1 MIIYYND
8 MDSRFLIYLDGKSKH
23 FMKEQSR
30 STLLHTRDI
39 LSDLSHI
46 EVRDI
51 RISSYFIE
59 IDLSIYDYNQ
69 NQLPNV
75 ILSRLDSIGSLLYYE
90 DLSESE
96 TIITKDGKIEHAIF
110 LFNIERF
117 WKSHEVLE
125 GIWKMS
131 SGLEKQILNGLIL
144 IDAAF
149 VHYQK
154 NEIDVFISILK
165 RSLKKLE
172 DCQGMYYCLN
182 LDEIK
187 LVLLDQLS
195 KNNYNTFKILTSR
208 IQ

>member
-1 MIIYYND
+1 MNL
-8 MDSRFLIYLDGKSKH
+8 RFLIYLDGKSKH
-23 FMKEQSR
+23 FTREQSR
-30 STLLHTRDI
+30 STLLYTRNI

-69 NQLPNV
+69 NQLPKTV
-75 ILSRLDSIGSLLYYE
+75 LSKLDAISSLLYYE
-90 DLSESE
+90 KLSESE
-96 TIITKDGKIEHAIF
+96 ITVTKEDKIEHAIF
-110 LFNIERF
+110 LFNMERF

-144 IDAAF
+144 IAAAF

-154 NEIDVFISILK
+154 NEIDIFISILK
-165 RSLKKLE
+165 RSLKKLD
-172 DCQGMYYCLN
+172 DCYGIYYCLN

-187 LVLLDQLS
+187 LVVVNQLY
-195 KNNYNTFKILTSR
+195 KNNYNTFKIFTNHT
-208 IQ
+208 

>member
-1 MIIYYND
+1 MNL
-8 MDSRFLIYLDGKSKH
+8 RFLIYLDGKSKH
-23 FMKEQSR
+23 FTREQSR

-39 LSDLSHI
+39 LSDLSYI

-59 IDLSIYDYNQ
+59 IDLSVYDYNQ
-69 NQLPNV
+69 NQLPKTV
-75 ILSRLDSIGSLLYYE
+75 LSKLDSIGLLLYYE
-90 DLSESE
+90 KLSESE
-96 TIITKDGKIEHAIF
+96 MTVTKEDKIEHAIF
-110 LFNIERF
+110 LFNMERF

-144 IDAAF
+144 IAAAF

-154 NEIDVFISILK
+154 NEIDIFISILK

-172 DCQGMYYCLN
+172 DCYGTYYCLN

-187 LVLLDQLS
+187 LVVVNQLY
-195 KNNYNTFKILTSR
+195 KNNYNTFKIFTNHT
-208 IQ
+208 

>member
-1 MIIYYND
+1 MIYYNI
-8 MDSRFLIYLDGKSKH
+8 MDSRFLIYLDSKSKH
-23 FMKEQSR
+23 FSKEQSR
-30 STLLHTRDI
+30 SILLHIRDI
-39 LSDLSHI
+39 LSYLSHV
-46 EVRDI
+46 EVRDV

-59 IDLSIYDYNQ
+59 IDLSIYNHDQ
-69 NQLPNV
+69 IPLLKV
-75 ILSRLDSIGSLLYYE
+75 ILDNLRSIGSLLFYE

-96 TIITKDGKIEHAIF
+96 TSITKEGKIDHAIF
-110 LFNIERF
+110 LFNMERF

-172 DCQGMYYCLN
+172 DCQGIYYCVN

-187 LVLLDQLS
+187 FVLLDQIY
-195 KNNYNTFKILTSR
+195 KKNYNTFKIMTEYTK
-208 IQ
+208 Q

>member
-1 MIIYYND
+1 MN
-8 MDSRFLIYLDGKSKH
+8 SRFLIYLDGKSKH
-23 FMKEQSR
+23 FTREQSR

-39 LSDLSHI
+39 LSDLSYI

-59 IDLSIYDYNQ
+59 IDLSVYDYNQ
-69 NQLPNV
+69 NQLPKTV
-75 ILSRLDSIGSLLYYE
+75 LSKLDSIGLLLYYE
-90 DLSESE
+90 KLSESE
-96 TIITKDGKIEHAIF
+96 MTVTKEDKIEHAIF
-110 LFNIERF
+110 LFNMERF

-144 IDAAF
+144 IAAAF

-154 NEIDVFISILK
+154 NEIDIFISILK

-172 DCQGMYYCLN
+172 DCYGTYYCLN

-187 LVLLDQLS
+187 LVVVNQLY
-195 KNNYNTFKILTSR
+195 KNNYNTFKILTKH
-208 IQ
+208 I

>member
-1 MIIYYND
+1 MNL
-8 MDSRFLIYLDGKSKH
+8 RFLIYLDGKSKH
-23 FMKEQSR
+23 FTREQSR
-30 STLLHTRDI
+30 STLLYTRNI

-59 IDLSIYDYNQ
+59 IDLSVYDYNQ
-69 NQLPNV
+69 NQLPKTV
-75 ILSRLDSIGSLLYYE
+75 LSKLDSIGLLLYYE
-90 DLSESE
+90 KLSESE
-96 TIITKDGKIEHAIF
+96 MTVTKEDKIEHAIF
-110 LFNIERF
+110 LFNMERF

-144 IDAAF
+144 IAAAF

-154 NEIDVFISILK
+154 NEIDIFISILK

-172 DCQGMYYCLN
+172 DCYGTYYCLN

-187 LVLLDQLS
+187 LVVVNQLY
-195 KNNYNTFKILTSR
+195 KNNYNTFKIFTNHT
-208 IQ
+208 

>member
-1 MIIYYND
+1 

-23 FMKEQSR
+23 FSKEQSR
-30 STLLHTRDI
+30 STLLHIRDI
-39 LSDLSHI
+39 LSYLSHV
-46 EVRDI
+46 EVRDV

-59 IDLSIYDYNQ
+59 IDLSIYNHDQ
-69 NQLPNV
+69 IPLLKV
-75 ILSRLDSIGSLLYYE
+75 ILANLKSVSSLLFYE

-96 TIITKDGKIEHAIF
+96 TSITKECKIDHAIF
-110 LFNIERF
+110 LFNMERF

-172 DCQGMYYCLN
+172 DCQGVYYCVN

-187 LVLLDQLS
+187 FVLLDQLY
-195 KNNYNTFKILTSR
+195 KNNYNTFKIMIDYTK
-208 IQ
+208 Q